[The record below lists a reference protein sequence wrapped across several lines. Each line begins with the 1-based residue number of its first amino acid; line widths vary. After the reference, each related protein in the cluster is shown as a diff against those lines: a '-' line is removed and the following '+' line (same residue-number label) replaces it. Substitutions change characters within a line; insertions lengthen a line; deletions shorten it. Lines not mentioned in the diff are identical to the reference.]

1 MANQAT
7 PTGENRPKTPV
18 SLATLE
24 KRLRR
29 RLAVDCLQLRKNRPG
44 TYQFQEH
51 GQWSV
56 VDPRAHTL
64 RQRRFTLEGLARDLG
79 VLAAHEIVADGQGV
93 THA

>member
-7 PTGENRPKTPV
+7 PTGKNRPKTPV
-18 SLATLE
+18 TLATIE
-24 KRLRR
+24 KRIRR

-56 VDPRAHTL
+56 IDPRAHTL
-64 RQRRFTLEGLARDLG
+64 QPRRFTLEELARDLG
-79 VLAAHEIVADGQGV
+79 VLAANEIVADGQEAG
-93 THA
+93 HE